1 MSVRDVGAQI
11 QREVASLVTGRIA
24 FVATVVV
31 LVTLPYWFGVVG
43 GFMSLATTMLIWMV
57 FAVGYDIE
65 LGYAGQLSLAH
76 TIMYGIGGYGTGL
89 LLLHVT
95 ESTILAILLP
105 LLVVGIV
112 APIVG
117 WVAHRTS
124 GLFFALVTLAFT
136 MLFFFSATQIEF
148 VGGHDGL
155 AGFTKF
161 VTDPLVE
168 YYVVLTVL
176 LGATL
181 VAYHLAKSPYGK
193 VLTGVREN
201 ETRLEHLGYNVTRY
215 KVSSFLISG
224 LYAGLAGTLLAGT
237 SGFVGP
243 EVFYWTTAFHPV
255 IYVIIGG
262 MGTVTG
268 PLIAAGLLVA
278 LEGIVSG
285 RVAHWDPLLGM
296 LFITVIVFFPGGV
309 YSLASKLRGDA
320 P

>member
-1 MSVRDVGAQI
+1 MSVRDFGAQL
-11 QREVASLVTGRIA
+11 QRGVSDFLTARVT
-24 FVATVVV
+24 FVGILVV
-31 LVTLPYWFGVVG
+31 LLTLPYWFGAVG
-43 GFMSLATTMLIWMV
+43 GYMSLATTMVIWMI

-76 TIMYGIGGYGTGL
+76 TIMFGIGGYGTGL

-95 ESTILAILLP
+95 ESSLIAILLP
-105 LLVVGIV
+105 LVVVGIA
-112 APIVG
+112 APVIG

-136 MLFFFSATQIEF
+136 MLFYFSATQF
-148 VGGHDGL
+148 DAVGGFDGL
-155 AGFTKF
+155 AGFPTF
-161 VTDPLVE
+161 LTDPVFE
-168 YYVVLTVL
+168 YYAVLGVL
-176 LGATL
+176 VGVTL
-181 VAYHLAKSPYGK
+181 IAYHLVESPLGK

-201 ETRLEHLGYNVTRY
+201 EKRLEHLGYNVTRY

-224 LYAGLAGTLLAGT
+224 LYAGLAGTMLAGT

-243 EVFYWTTAFHPV
+243 EVFYWTTAFQPV

-278 LEGIVSG
+278 LESIVSG
-285 RVAHWDPLLGM
+285 RVDHWDPLLGM
-296 LFITVIVFFPGGV
+296 LFIAVIVFFPAGFYGII
-309 YSLASKLRGDA
+309 SNRRGNSS
-320 P
+320 